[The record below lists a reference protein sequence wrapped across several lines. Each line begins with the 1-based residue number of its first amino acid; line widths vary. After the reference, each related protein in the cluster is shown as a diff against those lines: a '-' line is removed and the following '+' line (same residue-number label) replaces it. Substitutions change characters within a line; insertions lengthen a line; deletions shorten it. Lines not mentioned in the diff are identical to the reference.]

1 MTRRAEVAVLLR
13 LVPGL
18 DRARLDGVLARVNA
32 ALAADETVT
41 VRVDSLELRLLAG

>member
-1 MTRRAEVAVLLR
+1 VLA

-18 DRARLDGVLARVNA
+18 DRRALDALLARVNA

-41 VRVDSLELRLLAG
+41 ARVDSLELRLRAGA